1 MKYLKVSLFLLA
13 ALVTVGLSACKKMAN
28 TPPAATFV
36 QFNYDSTTTVQFL
49 KPVGTYATSNG
60 EFQLLV
66 NNSTS
71 TFELF
76 VSNLTG
82 GTFDVASGQAAIIYA
97 SPATTGSGNLI
108 NVSSAT
114 SGTVVITTYSTT
126 EVAGTFSFSG
136 KDVAGNTYKVT
147 SGTFTT
153 TYSKA
158 STVDYFF

>member
-1 MKYLKVSLFLLA
+1 MKHLKVSLFLLA
-13 ALVTVGLSACKKMAN
+13 TLVAIGLSACKKMAN
-28 TPPAATFV
+28 TPPASTYV
-36 QFNYDSTTTVQFL
+36 QFRYDSTTYVEFL

-76 VSNLTG
+76 VNNLTA
-82 GTFDVASGQAAIIYA
+82 GTFTVASGQAEIIYA

-114 SGTVVITTYSTT
+114 SGTVVITAYSTT
-126 EVAGTFSFSG
+126 EVAGTISFSG
-136 KDVAGNTYKVT
+136 KDVAGNTYTVT
-147 SGTFTT
+147 EGTFTT
-153 TYSKA
+153 GYSKA
-158 STVDYFF
+158 STVDYLF